1 MLAGESDDADGGD
14 LDRGEGDDDDNAGG
28 GDLDR
33 DEGDD
38 ADGGGGDLDRG
49 EGDEAE
55 VGRGDEIPVL
65 PFVEHDRP
73 HQDVHHDDHD
83 AQGHRDDHLV
93 EHQGGEDMTHSQMFQ
108 KVEYGLPAKI

>member
-1 MLAGESDDADGGD
+1 MLAGESDDAD
-14 LDRGEGDDDDNAGG
+14 
-28 GDLDR
+28 
-33 DEGDD
+33 
-38 ADGGGGDLDRG
+38 GGDLDRG

-93 EHQGGEDMTHSQMFQ
+93 EHQGGEDI
-108 KVEYGLPAKI
+108 KIFKLHNVTDCERPKTLSVGM

>member
-33 DEGDD
+33 
-38 ADGGGGDLDRG
+38 G

-55 VGRGDEIPVL
+55 VGGGDEIPVL

>member
-1 MLAGESDDADGGD
+1 MLAGQS
-14 LDRGEGDDDDNAGG
+14 
-28 GDLDR
+28 
-33 DEGDD
+33 DD

-93 EHQGGEDMTHSQMFQ
+93 EHQDIKMFKLQ
-108 KVEYGLPAKI
+108 NVTDS

>member
-1 MLAGESDDADGGD
+1 MLAGQS
-14 LDRGEGDDDDNAGG
+14 
-28 GDLDR
+28 
-33 DEGDD
+33 DD

-83 AQGHRDDHLV
+83 AQGHWDEHLV
-93 EHQGGEDMTHSQMFQ
+93 EHQGGEDIKMFKLQ
-108 KVEYGLPAKI
+108 NVTDC